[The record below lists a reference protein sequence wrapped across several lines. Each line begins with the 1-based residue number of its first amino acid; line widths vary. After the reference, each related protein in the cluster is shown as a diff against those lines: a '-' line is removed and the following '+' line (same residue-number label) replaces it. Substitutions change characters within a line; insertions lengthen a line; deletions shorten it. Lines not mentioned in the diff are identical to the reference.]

1 MEQEVYSLCFM
12 CSVRCPIKVQ
22 VKDGHV
28 KWIEGNPD
36 VAGIEGSLCPRG
48 AAGIKMLYDDQ
59 RVQSPMIRAG
69 ERGSGHWRKASWEEA
84 LDMVGDKLK
93 KIIDKHGGQSVVLGE
108 RTQLA
113 THVSKTF
120 LKAIK
125 SPNHFTHDALC
136 KGSVNTA
143 CRSLFGYTD
152 GQMGMHYKK
161 TKNIVLYGR
170 NIFESLSVKEVNN
183 LMYAL
188 EHGAKMTYIDP
199 RVTVTATKA
208 QRYLMIRPG
217 TDLALNYALI
227 HVILKER
234 LFDAEQVNRWVHG
247 LGELQEFITDFTPEW
262 AEKETGIAAQTIVDL
277 AREVSKD
284 KPNVIFHFG
293 YRGANHQNE
302 IYVRRSIMIL
312 NSLMGSVEAPGGFF
326 FKKGPGEEG
335 GKPARKLTEQKGLP
349 KIDVSRFDKVGT
361 KDFPLPDPNHG
372 VGQMLPHAI
381 LNSDPYPIKA
391 FIAYRFDPL
400 MSIPD
405 RALTKKALD
414 ELDLIVAI
422 DINYS
427 DIAWYADV
435 ILPESTYLER
445 TDCIQQANGLKPQM
459 FLRKQAVAPRYDT
472 RDGAMILKQIANR
485 IGTGKFFPYENM
497 DELVQWQ
504 LKGTGFSMED
514 FEKKGFVSYGKKQ
527 IFWDRQNSLKFKTPS
542 GKIEFKSS
550 LLEDAGFESF
560 PVYQAVPEPSEGKFR
575 LVVGRNALHTHVS
588 TQNNPYLNDLCH
600 ENVLWINDKKA
611 AELDIEDGKRVRISS
626 KVGAGEMNAKV
637 TDLIHPE
644 AVFMLHG
651 FGHEAKSAERSYN
664 KGVADSD
671 LQENLIDKIGG
682 SPALHDTFVTVE
694 PVY

>member
-1 MEQEVYSLCFM
+1 MEKEIYSLCFM
-12 CSVRCPIKVQ
+12 CSVRCPIKVL
-22 VKDGHV
+22 VKDGQV
-28 KWIEGNPD
+28 TWIEGNPH
-36 VAGIEGSLCPRG
+36 VAGMEGSLCPRG
-48 AAGIKMLYDDQ
+48 AAGIKLLYDNQ
-59 RVQSPMIRAG
+59 RVQSPLIRVG
-69 ERGSGHWRKASWEEA
+69 ERGAGHWRKAGWDEA

-93 KIIDKHGGQSVVLGE
+93 KIIDENGGHSVVLGE

-152 GQMGMHYKK
+152 GQMSMHYKK

-199 RVTVTATKA
+199 RVTVTATKS
-208 QRYLMIRPG
+208 QRYWMIRPG
-217 TDLALNYALI
+217 TDLALNYALM
-227 HVILKER
+227 HVVLKER
-234 LFDAEQVNRWVHG
+234 LYDAEYVNRWVHG
-247 LGELQEFITDFTPEW
+247 LKELQDFVSNYTPQW
-262 AEKETGIAAQTIVDL
+262 AEKETGIPAQSIEEL
-277 AREVSKD
+277 AREVAKD

-302 IYVRRSIMIL
+302 VYVRRSIMML
-312 NSLMGSVEAPGGFF
+312 NSLMGSVETPGGFF
-326 FKKGPGEEG
+326 FKKGPAEEG
-335 GKPARKLTEQKGLP
+335 GKPAGKLTERKGFP
-349 KIDVSRFDKVGT
+349 KIDVNRFDKVGT

-381 LNSDPYPIKA
+381 LNEDPYPIKA

-405 RALTKKALD
+405 MNLTKKALD
-414 ELDLIVAI
+414 KLDLIVAI

-445 TDCIQQANGLKPQM
+445 TDCVQQANGLKPQM
-459 FLRKQAVAPRYDT
+459 FLRKQAVEPRYDT
-472 RDGAMILKQIANR
+472 REGAMILKQIGER
-485 IGTGKFFPYENM
+485 LGIGKFFPYKNM
-497 DELVQWQ
+497 KDLVKWQ
-504 LKGTGFSMED
+504 LKDTEFSMED
-514 FEKKGFVSYGKKQ
+514 FDKKGFVAYGKNQ
-527 IFWDRQNSLKFKTPS
+527 IFWDRKEGLKFKTPS
-542 GKIEFKSS
+542 GKIEFQSS
-550 LLEDAGFESF
+550 LLEDAGFQSF
-560 PVYQAVPEPSEGKFR
+560 PAYESVTRPAKGQFR
-575 LVVGRNALHTHVS
+575 LVVGRIALHTHVS
-588 TQNNPYLNDLCH
+588 TQNNPYLNNLCG
-600 ENVLWINDKKA
+600 ENALWINDRKA
-611 AELDIEDGKRVRISS
+611 AELGISDGDTVQVAS
-626 KVGAGEMNAKV
+626 KVGSGEIRAKV

-651 FGHEAKSAERSYN
+651 FGHEAKSSERSYQ
-664 KGVADSD
+664 KGVNDAM
-671 LQENLIDKIGG
+671 LMENLTDRIGG
-682 SPALHDTFVTVE
+682 SPALHDTFVSVK
-694 PVY
+694 PV